1 MQAASIDQL
10 DRLYFVTIAPLVVL
24 LLMWIAHVFMPA
36 LLSMGAKFRP
46 APGSVLPVDQP
57 AQLANGGDVGGAG
70 VGEEAVAAET
80 GQVDTK
86 VEEAQEGHP
95 EPGPAAVAPPRLGQ
109 PGQGACHV

>member
-1 MQAASIDQL
+1 
-10 DRLYFVTIAPLVVL
+10 
-24 LLMWIAHVFMPA
+24 MWIAHVFMPA

-86 VEEAQEGHP
+86 VEEGHP
-95 EPGPAAVAPPRLGQ
+95 EPGPADLAAPRLGQ
-109 PGQGACHV
+109 PGQGACPV